1 MLNRKELVKQLE
13 SYSGGLFITRKKLAQ
28 CMGRKDPHSV
38 DRYLRDLPRVDKD
51 LYFIPD
57 VADALIASAGR

>member
-1 MLNRKELVKQLE
+1 MLNRREIIKQME